1 MSHLLNPQIVI
12 LKDGTDESSGKGQII
27 SNINSCQAVVDVIK
41 TTLGP
46 RGMDKL
52 IHDGRSVTISN
63 DGATL
68 ISLLDIVHPA
78 AKTLVDIAKSQD
90 NQVGDGTT
98 SVVLTAGELLRQA
111 KQFID
116 EGMHSQIIIKG
127 YREAM
132 KLCIDR
138 IKEISVKIADKSDE
152 EKRDLLV
159 KCAMT
164 SLNSKII
171 NKYKDFF
178 ANMVVDAVQH
188 LSDDLDKQD
197 IGIKKVTGGSV
208 TDSFLVEGVCFKKT
222 FSYAGFE
229 QQPKT
234 FDNPKIALLNVE
246 LELKAEKDN
255 AEIRL
260 ENPDDFQKIVDAEW
274 KIIYDKLDKIVNTGA
289 KIVLSKLPIGDLAT
303 QYFADRDI
311 FCAGRVPPQDLER
324 VAKASGAQIQTSTN
338 GLADNILGTC
348 GKFEEVQLGNERYNM
363 FTGCTGAKTVTIVI
377 RGGASQYIEEAERS
391 LNDAIMIVTRA
402 IRTHAVVA
410 GGGAIEMELSRYL
423 REHLRE
429 IKGKTQLVINGFAKA
444 LEIIPRQLSENSGM
458 DATDVL
464 NQLRQRHNLNATEG
478 MWDGVD
484 VLGGKVDNMFELF
497 VWEPEIVR
505 VNVLTAATEAACTIL
520 SVD

>member
-1 MSHLLNPQIVI
+1 LLNPQIVI
-12 LKDGTDESSGKGQII
+12 LKDGTNESSGKSQII

-208 TDSFLVEGVCFKKT
+208 TESFLVEGVCFKKT

-229 QQPKT
+229 QQPKA

-338 GLADNILGTC
+338 GLDDNILGTC

-464 NQLRQRHNLNATEG
+464 NQLRQRHNLNATEN

-484 VLGGKVDNMFELF
+484 VLGGKVGNMFELF